1 MRSKILVALTLMIM
15 VLLIGVVGYKMLSD
29 FTWIEA
35 IYMTIITVTTVGFSE
50 VRPLDANAK
59 IFTVFL
65 IVTSVF
71 IFGFAISVVSEYI
84 LGRNSLDML
93 KKKKVKRPAEQKRA
107 LNKSARE

>member
-1 MRSKILVALTLMIM
+1 MIKLMRSKILVALTLMVM

-84 LGRNSLDML
+84 LGRNSLEVL
-93 KKKKVKRPAEQKRA
+93 KKKLCLQQK
-107 LNKSARE
+107 KY

>member
-1 MRSKILVALTLMIM
+1 MIRLLRSKIVLALLLMAFVLMIG
-15 VLLIGVVGYKMLSD
+15 VLGYKFLSD

-50 VRPLDANAK
+50 VRPLDADAK

-84 LGRNSLDML
+84 LARNSLEQL
-93 KKKKVKRPAEQKRA
+93 KKKKEIYK
-107 LNKSARE
+107 NF